1 MTTLVN
7 LVFHFGGSW
16 EWVEGKLEYLKG
28 DIDVLYDFDVDYLC
42 YNDLLARYREGYGFK
57 SVQKIF
63 VLKPGEELENGL
75 FLVHDDRTIRKVL
88 DYINKY
94 SWVAEVEFYADHE
107 IDTPLFAPKVL
118 EIEFLETELEQEI
131 EEPTTYTGN
140 GEDINVTEPEV
151 DLNTEVSFDSNTLV
165 PDATE

>member
-1 MTTLVN
+1 M
-7 LVFHFGGSW
+7 
-16 EWVEGKLEYLKG
+16 
-28 DIDVLYDFDVDYLC
+28 
-42 YNDLLARYREGYGFK
+42 
-57 SVQKIF
+57 
-63 VLKPGEELENGL
+63 
-75 FLVHDDRTIRKVL
+75 

-94 SWVAEVEFYADHE
+94 SWVAEVKFYADHE

-118 EIEFLETELEQEI
+118 EIEFLETEPEQEI
-131 EEPTTYTGN
+131 EEPTTCTGN

>member
-28 DIDVLYDFDVDYLC
+28 DIDVLYDFDVDHLC
-42 YNDLLARYREGYGFK
+42 YNDLLARYREGYGFT
-57 SVQKIF
+57 SVQKFF

-75 FLVHDDRTIRKVL
+75 FLVHNDKIIRKVL
-88 DYINKY
+88 DYIKKY
-94 SWVAEVEFYADHE
+94 SWVVDVEFYVDHE

-118 EIEFLETELEQEI
+118 EIEFLQTK
-131 EEPTTYTGN
+131 
-140 GEDINVTEPEV
+140 PE
-151 DLNTEVSFDSNTLV
+151 
-165 PDATE
+165 